1 MPKPPRASNAQR
13 ILVVAS
19 ESVCADDLRQA
30 VGDGAQDAEVLVVAP
45 ALQTSALRFWM
56 SDADTAIKRAS
67 AVRHNSV
74 RQLTADGVT
83 TSGDTGEADPL
94 IAIEDMLSTFDP
106 DQIVVFRH
114 ADKDL
119 AYREDGL
126 LSDLQARFDVPVQT
140 HIVTS

>member
-1 MPKPPRASNAQR
+1 MPTPPPAPHAQR

-56 SDADTAIKRAS
+56 SDADAAIKRAS
-67 AVRHNSV
+67 AVQHNS
-74 RQLTADGVT
+74 
-83 TSGDTGEADPL
+83 
-94 IAIEDMLSTFDP
+94 
-106 DQIVVFRH
+106 
-114 ADKDL
+114 
-119 AYREDGL
+119 DGL
-126 LSDLQARFDVPVQT
+126 LNDLQARFDVPVQT